1 VFFRGNS
8 EGLIMQDIMK
18 LCDVVR
24 QTGFELHRYLGGG
37 MLEKVYENGM
47 AHRLR
52 KLGLKVDQQFPLRI
66 FDEDG
71 TILGEYAADLLI
83 EGRLIAEIKAV
94 RSIADEHV
102 AQILGYLRASRTE
115 HGLLIN
121 FGAVKYQIKKY
132 IWTIEGHSEVS

>member
-18 LCDVVR
+18 LCDVAR

>member
-1 VFFRGNS
+1 
-8 EGLIMQDIMK
+8 MQDIMK
-18 LCDVVR
+18 LCDVAR